1 MDLPSNYTTPIQS
14 KSETLGLSYTFL
26 LFPALLYPIL
36 CALLRYHRLRQTL
49 EEFPYTTRKS
59 FASMT
64 NEDAFHIQQNLNSL
78 EFPFTAEKALQFAL
92 FRTYGIPSISSL
104 LAHTEELCA
113 GSKAT
118 KRYADTVVLIAEFMG
133 YKPGEERSV
142 EAIGRMN
149 YIHSVYQ
156 KAGKISNDDL
166 LYTLSLF
173 AWEPARWIERYEWR
187 CLEDFEKAALGTF
200 WKGIGDAMEIDF
212 GGLKSVERG
221 WRDGLEWLEEVGDW
235 AEEYERRCMVP
246 SESNRFVAH
255 QTVEILLWH
264 VPGWGKGV
272 AKKVVSALMDERLRK
287 AMM

>member
-1 MDLPSNYTTPIQS
+1 
-14 KSETLGLSYTFL
+14 
-26 LFPALLYPIL
+26 
-36 CALLRYHRLRQTL
+36 
-49 EEFPYTTRKS
+49 
-59 FASMT
+59 
-64 NEDAFHIQQNLNSL
+64 
-78 EFPFTAEKALQFAL
+78 
-92 FRTYGIPSISSL
+92 
-104 LAHTEELCA
+104 
-113 GSKAT
+113 
-118 KRYADTVVLIAEFMG
+118 MG

-212 GGLKSVERG
+212 GGLKSVEGG